1 LKLCI
6 IIRIGVTHDTID
18 EHGSSLH
25 LDTQF

>member
-1 LKLCI
+1 
-6 IIRIGVTHDTID
+6 VFTHDTID